1 MSSNLLIVDDD
12 PQLIELYREIL
23 DAEGHRVTCAMT
35 GKAAML
41 EIQQTDFDVVVMDL
55 RLPDADGMALTAN
68 IKAMARRTEVII
80 VTGNG
85 SVEKAVEGV
94 RQGAF
99 DFIEK
104 PIRPQALLSA
114 VNHALERRRLAISS
128 NLFQTS
134 QAIFASQ
141 DPETLPQ
148 MIVEVAMKVIGADDA
163 SLMLPD
169 DHNRLCVAYSH
180 ALSARIQKE
189 TRTAMGD
196 RIAGRVAADGQPALL
211 SESLEEDPRFSGR
224 SGTGR
229 VRSSIVYPMNVGERV
244 VGVLNL
250 NRLSTQRPF
259 RRADLETAGIL
270 ASQATLALENAR
282 LVRELRMRIRAL
294 EDTQARLVHSERLA
308 AIGQLAAGVAH
319 EVNNPTSYLIA
330 SLDHL
335 IESAGNLQDC
345 AEVLD
350 SPAVHPALT
359 GWHQGAT
366 AGECLEEM
374 RQCLSDAKDGATRI
388 RDIARDLR
396 LLSRHDEPERAPLDL
411 NTVVEGAA
419 RVAQLSMGKSVK
431 LNLKL
436 GEGAWVEGL
445 ERRLSQIFVNLL
457 VNAAQAVMEKEPE
470 SRWVEVRTRVDGERV
485 FAEVADGGP
494 GIAPEL
500 QRRIF
505 EPFFTTK
512 EGEEGTGLGLAISR
526 EIVEEHQGTLG
537 VESVMGEGTT
547 FVIELPKLQHTGTA

>member
-1 MSSNLLIVDDD
+1 
-12 PQLIELYREIL
+12 
-23 DAEGHRVTCAMT
+23 
-35 GKAAML
+35 ML
-41 EIQQTDFDVVVMDL
+41 EIQQTDFDAVIMDL
-55 RLPDADGMALTAN
+55 HLPDADGMALTAN
-68 IKAMARRTEVII
+68 IKAMASRTEVII

-104 PIRPQALLSA
+104 PIRPQSLLNA
-114 VNHALERRRLAISS
+114 VGHALERRRLAISS

-169 DHNRLCVAYSH
+169 DHDRLCVAYSH

-211 SESLEEDPRFSGR
+211 SESIGEDPRFAGR
-224 SGTGR
+224 TASGTGR

-282 LVRELRMRIRAL
+282 LVRELRKRIRAL

-330 SLDHL
+330 SIDHL
-335 IESAGNLQDC
+335 IETSDRLKRC
-345 AEVLD
+345 ADTLD
-350 SPAVHPALT
+350 VPEIHARLEP
-359 GWHQGAT
+359 WHQGVSAR
-366 AGECLEEM
+366 ECLEEM
-374 RQCLSDAKDGATRI
+374 GQCLGDAKDGATRI

-396 LLSRHDEPERAPLDL
+396 LLSRSDDPKLSALNL

-431 LNLKL
+431 LDLKL
-436 GEGAWVEGL
+436 GDDVWVEGL

-457 VNAAQAVMEKEPE
+457 VNAAQAVMEKEPS
-470 SRWVEVRTRVDGERV
+470 SRWVEVRTRRDSGRV
-485 FAEVADGGP
+485 IAEVADGGP

-500 QRRIF
+500 IRRIF

-526 EIVEEHQGTLG
+526 EIVEEHQGTLR
-537 VESVMGEGTT
+537 VDSQVGEGTT
-547 FVIELPKLQHTGTA
+547 FVIDLPSLPGSPAL

>member
-1 MSSNLLIVDDD
+1 MQANLLIVDDD
-12 PQLIELYREIL
+12 VQLVDLYREVL
-23 DAEGHRVTCAMT
+23 EAEGHRVVLAYT
-35 GKAAML
+35 GKEAML
-41 EIQQTDFDVVVMDL
+41 EIQQTDFDAVIMDL
-55 RLPDADGMALTAN
+55 QLPDADGMSLTVN
-68 IKAMARRTEVII
+68 VKAVAARTEVII

-94 RQGAF
+94 RRGAF

-104 PIRPQALLSA
+104 PLRPQALLSA
-114 VNHALERRRLAISS
+114 VNHALERRKLAISS

-169 DHNRLCVAYSH
+169 DHKRLCVAYSH

-211 SESLEEDPRFSGR
+211 SERLDDDPRFVGKD
-224 SGTGR
+224 GTGR
-229 VRSSIVYPMNVGERV
+229 VRSSIVYPMSVGDRV

-294 EDTQARLVHSERLA
+294 EDAQTRLVHSERLA

-335 IESAGNLQDC
+335 LESSGRMNQC
-345 AEVLD
+345 VNVLD
-350 SPAVHPALT
+350 TQTVHSKMQA
-359 GWHQGAT
+359 WHQGTSAS
-366 AGECLEEM
+366 ECLQEM
-374 RQCLSDAKDGATRI
+374 NQCIRDARDGATRI

-396 LLSRHDEPERAPLDL
+396 LLSRNDEPERSQLDL
-411 NTVVEGAA
+411 NGVVRGAA
-419 RVAQLSMGKSVK
+419 RVAQLSMGKSVTPVSYTH
-431 LNLKL
+431 LTLPTIL
-436 GEGAWVEGL
+436 
-445 ERRLSQIFVNLL
+445 
-457 VNAAQAVMEKEPE
+457 
-470 SRWVEVRTRVDGERV
+470 RV
-485 FAEVADGGP
+485 
-494 GIAPEL
+494 
-500 QRRIF
+500 
-505 EPFFTTK
+505 
-512 EGEEGTGLGLAISR
+512 
-526 EIVEEHQGTLG
+526 
-537 VESVMGEGTT
+537 
-547 FVIELPKLQHTGTA
+547 